1 MRANYQVR
9 RALVGSIPSPDQD
22 GHAMNSIVNI
32 QFSKDEKD
40 ALIPKEIAVVALE
53 DDLSLIGSQIQVCL

>member
-1 MRANYQVR
+1 MRANYRVR
-9 RALVGSIPSPDQD
+9 RALVGSEPSPDQD
-22 GHAMNSIVNI
+22 CHAMNLIVDI
-32 QFSKDEKD
+32 QFFKDEKD